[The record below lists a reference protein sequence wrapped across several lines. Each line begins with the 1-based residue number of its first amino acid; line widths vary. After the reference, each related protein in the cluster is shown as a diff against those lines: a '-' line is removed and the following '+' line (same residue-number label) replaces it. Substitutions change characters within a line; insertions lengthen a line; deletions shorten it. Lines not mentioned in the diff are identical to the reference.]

1 MQDILQFHKHCMRRL
16 SSIQFLR
23 ERMCF
28 LCEYSSEATK
38 QPKLHL
44 FIKISIFTSTL
55 CFSFTIDFA
64 TDLDTMKHDID
75 TDTGYDTDSTNA
87 YRTQQDTGIS
97 VLHSLDII
105 SLSNE

>member
-1 MQDILQFHKHCMRRL
+1 MDALMNL
-16 SSIQFLR
+16 TWLLR
-23 ERMCF
+23 KAMCF

-75 TDTGYDTDSTNA
+75 TDTGYDTNM
-87 YRTQQDTGIS
+87 
-97 VLHSLDII
+97 DIY
-105 SLSNE
+105 NV